1 MSIKTVFLILI
12 VSVLSLSCRDSED
25 KKQINTELEKLNS
38 AYEKWN
44 SSNSKCESIKKELES
59 LEVVSVSGNNGEELS
74 VLKNKS
80 DLKNIAQISKNIP
93 VSDTTYD
100 QIIEKSLQLKQANTK
115 KVLNDMVYIDRHN
128 CGPITSF
135 RVLKLFANSA
145 FHYKPSNLEDLKK
158 QLKVQLKNKIEND
171 YSQISLIATLS
182 ILDTHDFGIDK
193 AIIKSTLKEAK
204 ALNKRISSERK
215 SLTSA
220 LKKLELAEVSNAN
233 DSSES
238 RLKQT
243 DMLAHEE
250 IVALD
255 NLFKKEIADTKKI
268 RAKVLKAFE

>member
-1 MSIKTVFLILI
+1 MSFKTVFLILI

-59 LEVVSVSGNNGEELS
+59 LEVVPVSGKNGEELS

-93 VSDTTYD
+93 VPDTTYD
-100 QIIEKSLQLKQANTK
+100 QIIQQSLQLKHVNTK
-115 KVLNDMVYIDRHN
+115 KVLNDMVYIDRHT
-128 CGPITSF
+128 CSPITSF
-135 RVLKLFANSA
+135 RILKLFANSA

-158 QLKVQLKNKIEND
+158 QLKTQLKNKIEND
-171 YSQISLIATLS
+171 YSLISLYTTLS
-182 ILDTHDFGIDK
+182 ILDSHDFGIDK
-193 AIIKSTLKEAK
+193 ARIKSTFKEAK
-204 ALNKRISSERK
+204 ALNKRISSEGM
-215 SLTSA
+215 SLTST
-220 LKKLELAEVSNAN
+220 LKKLELVDVSNTN
-233 DSSES
+233 DPSES

-243 DMLAHEE
+243 DELAHEE
-250 IVALD
+250 IVAFN
-255 NLFKKEIADTKKI
+255 NLFKKEIAETKKI